1 MLPGD
6 ATGRRDARLT
16 RELVRR
22 GLPRPVGVGIRWL
35 SETVPPMHP
44 MEEQALGSR
53 AVEGRRTTFALGRAA
68 AREALRELDGVAA
81 VAIRLGLEGV
91 DGVAIPRGTGG
102 EPIWPEGIVGSIS
115 HSREVAVAV
124 VARRGDYV
132 GLGVDIEDLG
142 RGPSPRVARLVCRPS
157 EMEWVDPEA
166 GTQRL
171 ALLFSAKEAVFKALY
186 PIEGV
191 WLGFAD
197 AELTWL
203 ADGGGF
209 EARVLKSV
217 GTEYAP
223 GFSLRVNSTLG
234 STWVLSTAFVPA

>member
-1 MLPGD
+1 
-6 ATGRRDARLT
+6 
-16 RELVRR
+16 
-22 GLPRPVGVGIRWL
+22 
-35 SETVPPMHP
+35 MHP
-44 MEEQALGSR
+44 IEEQALGPH
-53 AVEGRRTTFALGRAA
+53 AVEGRRAMFALGRAA
-68 AREALRELDGVAA
+68 AREALGALGA
-81 VAIRLGLEGV
+81 VDA
-91 DGVAIPRGTGG
+91 VAIPRGSSG
-102 EPIWPEGIVGSIS
+102 EPVWPEGIVGSIS

-217 GTEYAP
+217 GTEYSA
-223 GFSLRVNSTLG
+223 GFVLRVNSTLG